1 MSTEQDKE
9 LGSPPS
15 TDSTADETKPSR
27 EDLARTLLSMA
38 AEWMRKANDSG
49 ESPPE
54 AIPLFDG
61 LEKAAGVSIPGKL
74 LWMRRT
80 LSLETDRGCA
90 LVAAAH
96 LDQALGKLLRA
107 FFVDDPSTADE
118 FLGNNRPLGTFSS
131 RIQACLLLGLLRKD
145 QCRDLDLI
153 RKVRNEF
160 AHLSERLSFESP
172 KIRDRC
178 KSFGTKLSS
187 IHIEPRHRF
196 MGVVMR
202 LSTAIHFSTEEIER
216 RKEPAPPPLV
226 REEDVELIE
235 EAIRLL
241 KEMPLETRQPQSS
254 KTEPEEEKK
263 P

>member
-1 MSTEQDKE
+1 MSAEQDKE

-15 TDSTADETKPSR
+15 TGSAADADKPSR
-27 EDLARTLLSMA
+27 EDVARTFLSMA
-38 AEWMRKANDSG
+38 AEWMRKANDPG

-54 AIPLFDG
+54 VIHLFDG
-61 LEKAAGVSIPGKL
+61 LEEAAGVAIPGAL
-74 LWMRRT
+74 LRMRRT

-90 LVAAAH
+90 LVAAAY
-96 LDQALGKLLRA
+96 LDHELGKLLRA

-153 RKVRNEF
+153 RKIRNEF

-172 KIRDRC
+172 QIRDRC
-178 KSFGTKLSS
+178 KSFSTKLSS
-187 IHIEPRHRF
+187 VHIEPRHRF
-196 MGVVMR
+196 MGVVTR

-216 RKEPAPPPLV
+216 RKEPAPSPPE
-226 REEDVELIE
+226 RKEDVELME
-235 EAIRLL
+235 ETIRML
-241 KEMPLETRQPQSS
+241 KEKILEARQPQSS
-254 KTEPEEEKK
+254 KAEPEEKKK